1 MANTQTSTSN
11 NRQSSAR
18 AKQSGSAKRSS
29 MANSSAANVESDETY
44 GLVSVLYHA
53 LQGADTIDRYIED
66 AKAAENQQLVSFF
79 EDCKAK
85 QNEIALA
92 GKRLLA
98 EQLIDLAEE
107 EEEAAEEGD
116 EE

>member
-1 MANTQTSTSN
+1 
-11 NRQSSAR
+11 
-18 AKQSGSAKRSS
+18 
-29 MANSSAANVESDETY
+29 VESDDTY

-53 LQGADTIDRYIED
+53 LQGAETIDQYIED
-66 AKAAENQQLVSFF
+66 AKAAENEQLVSFF

-85 QNEIALA
+85 QNQIALE

-98 EQLIDLAEE
+98 EQLIDLAQDEE
-107 EEEAAEEGD
+107 DAMEEGD